1 MDEIYGPIINLV
13 KLNHPPFPCFDI
25 IWNYDIIVKFYIT
38 WIISFFFYNSKP
50 SQPSIKIPLLSC
62 PIKTSQYV
70 FKPSTHSAFCSLR
83 DMYTNQGTQPAPM
96 TTTIEW
102 GILAGEICYSVIIKS
117 SFSKYYCLW
126 IYIYIF
132 LDLACK

>member
-1 MDEIYGPIINLV
+1 MFWHYL
-13 KLNHPPFPCFDI
+13 KLWYYCKILHNV
-25 IWNYDIIVKFYIT
+25 NYF
-38 WIISFFFYNSKP
+38 FFFYNSKP

-102 GILAGEICYSVIIKS
+102 GILAGEICYSVISHHFLNITACE
-117 SFSKYYCLW
+117 Y
-126 IYIYIF
+126 IYIYFWILHVNNYLVIVF
-132 LDLACK
+132 IIILCNAEMLLR